1 VSEGGLHL
9 TDRLDIAFRA
19 VDRAQFCLDD
29 QGNQL
34 HQTSAPEVIARMLRA
49 LHVKTGVRVLEIGT
63 GSGFSTALLAELVGS
78 DGMVV
83 TIDVDPPVSVRARS
97 LLSDKGYTNVHVT
110 TGDGRLGWPPSV
122 PYDRV
127 VAWCSVG
134 VVPQAW
140 LDQSKP
146 DAILL
151 IPMRSGKQSWICKI
165 SPVRRRPRHGRG
177 TIRRRLHSRDRHTV
191 PSLGTARR

>member
-1 VSEGGLHL
+1 MVL
-9 TDRLDIAFRA
+9 RV
-19 VDRAQFCLDD
+19 VDRSHFCLDD

-49 LHVKTGVRVLEIGT
+49 LDVKTGSRVLEIGT
-63 GSGFSTALLAELVGS
+63 GSGYSTALLAELVGS
-78 DGMVV
+78 GGMVV
-83 TIDVDPPVSVRARS
+83 SIDVDPPVSNRARS
-97 LLSDKGYTNVHVT
+97 LLSSKGYTNVHVT
-110 TGDGRLGWPPSV
+110 TGDGRLGCVSSA

-140 LDQSKP
+140 LDQSRP

-151 IPMRSGKQSWICKI
+151 IPMRSGEQSSICKY
-165 SPVRRRPRHGRG
+165 RRSDDGRAVEEE
-177 TIRRRLHSRDRHTV
+177 RLAGSFI
-191 PSLGTARR
+191 PATATPFHPWETAK